1 MRSFSSTLQ
10 FRRSLPQITQIDS
23 DQDIE
28 GKASISI
35 KCIERCLVEIVFDR
49 CSCLRIIRACISCI
63 SWVTSD
69 CRVMADESWNHAI
82 SGLTLAAMRTFEACL
97 STMALWIAV
106 LVPPVFFF
114 LTVQVVDNAMSR
126 GELGVGGWMLLVA
139 LSQVLPLGALLW
151 ILFSA
156 AAYTIAPGKL
166 IVHRVAS
173 DREISLELIR
183 KRLA

>member
-1 MRSFSSTLQ
+1 
-10 FRRSLPQITQIDS
+10 
-23 DQDIE
+23 
-28 GKASISI
+28 
-35 KCIERCLVEIVFDR
+35 
-49 CSCLRIIRACISCI
+49 
-63 SWVTSD
+63 
-69 CRVMADESWNHAI
+69 
-82 SGLTLAAMRTFEACL
+82 
-97 STMALWIAV
+97 MALWFAV

-173 DREISLELIR
+173 DREISLETNTEAPRLRKGVITLRVLEEGKSVARRSDAAESGGIIMGARRRAMIGEGGAGSGAFRSARERAGPHRTIR
-183 KRLA
+183 LRVQDPERCLTELRRAVSLSAAG